1 MGAVTSEIRAQV
13 VRRSGG
19 RCEDTSGT
27 PHCGPVE
34 ASHRNHLRDDSMR
47 EVLGLPKYN
56 SAEACECLCLRHHLF
71 AHEEGFGIN
80 GLSAPDN
87 KGAVNLLRNRLK
99 KYIEEHKDE
108 DSIEH
113 HCDVQ
118 W

>member
-1 MGAVTSEIRAQV
+1 MGAVTPEVRAEVIR
-13 VRRSGG
+13 RTKG
-19 RCEDTSGT
+19 RCEATDGI

-34 ASHRNHLRDDSMR
+34 ASHRHHLKDDTMR
-47 EVLGLPKYN
+47 EALGLPKYN

-108 DSIEH
+108 DFIEH